1 MRISVG
7 VPVMLLG
14 MAVTSA
20 VVEEES
26 AEIRV
31 VRDRQRMFHGLAMLL
46 MGGMLG
52 IGEWMEEIGMGV
64 WGVAVPVGQCRVD
77 ISLGIEWRGSW

>member
-7 VPVMLLG
+7 VSVMLLG

-20 VVEEES
+20 VGNEES

-31 VRDRQRMFHGLAMLL
+31 DGDQQQVFQGLVMLL

-52 IGEWMEEIGMGV
+52 IGE
-64 WGVAVPVGQCRVD
+64 
-77 ISLGIEWRGSW
+77 